1 MSAESSAVVGID
13 DHQRVAYVMPV
24 HSHYLL
30 GQQLQ
35 LLSFE
40 LTCAF
45 WDGVHA
51 MLVAANAS
59 PAIIPFLRVTSFSA
73 LHHSRSRVLPSP
85 TSACRW
91 SSTIS
96 SPREEVQE
104 VSNSFAVGE
113 SLRKKQDGDN
123 GLPKSVKKST
133 SPAAVS
139 SGLDSSSDPSGGEGP
154 KGKKAKSHFASH
166 FDLNDARVKYPKKKR
181 KTTQLAR
188 DDEGRPY
195 SKPALGAHNE
205 VHLLKRSINEGD
217 RPATVLKKR
226 KKSRPDVDAQTI
238 KELIKVEGWQLD
250 NWRDEWK
257 MERKFNVC
265 FL

>member
-1 MSAESSAVVGID
+1 MSCQCTTA
-13 DHQRVAYVMPV
+13 Q
-24 HSHYLL
+24 LL

-40 LTCAF
+40 LPCAF

-59 PAIIPFLRVTSFSA
+59 PAIISFLRITSFSA

-85 TSACRW
+85 SSACRW

-104 VSNSFAVGE
+104 VNSFAVGE

-123 GLPKSVKKST
+123 GPPKSVKKTT
-133 SPAAVS
+133 SPAALS

-166 FDLNDARVKYPKKKR
+166 FDIKDARVKLLKKKR
-181 KTTQLAR
+181 KIPQLAQ
-188 DDEGRPY
+188 DDEGRPNV
-195 SKPALGAHNE
+195 KPALGAHNE
-205 VHLLKRSINEGD
+205 VHLVKRSINEGD
-217 RPATVLKKR
+217 KPATVLKKR

-238 KELIKVEGWQLD
+238 MELLKEEGWQLD

-257 MERKFNVC
+257 VERKFNVC